1 MFMLGVGLGYQL
13 GLFLEAR
20 HIRHPCLIEP
30 EIDVFQASCHTI
42 GWQPILEHFSKPDH
56 SFELIVGK
64 DVDGCHRDLGTYIN
78 DIGVYNAIRCL

>member
-42 GWQPILEHFSKPDH
+42 G
-56 SFELIVGK
+56 
-64 DVDGCHRDLGTYIN
+64 
-78 DIGVYNAIRCL
+78 